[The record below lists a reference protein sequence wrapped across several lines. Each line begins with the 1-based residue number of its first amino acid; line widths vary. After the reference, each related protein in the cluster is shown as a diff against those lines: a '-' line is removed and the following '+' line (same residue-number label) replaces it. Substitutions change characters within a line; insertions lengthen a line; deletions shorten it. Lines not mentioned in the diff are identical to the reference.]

1 LGLEHRIGSLD
12 PGKRADV
19 VRFGGTVELAAIHD
33 PYQQLVYAAS
43 PRTVSDV
50 WVDGARLV
58 ADGELTRLDE
68 REQVERC
75 RPLAVDLAV
84 ASGLVDQGLSWLAT
98 T

>member
-1 LGLEHRIGSLD
+1 
-12 PGKRADV
+12 
-19 VRFGGTVELAAIHD
+19 VELAAIHD